1 MLGLEPEMVQAMME
15 ELVKIA
21 EATASVSAPS
31 IKAPPSPAGEGT
43 TLQPKPASP
52 VSPKAITSK
61 ALGATN
67 LQKTNYTSVGTKVPG
82 PDLSQSWSKNIP
94 APVVRS

>member
-1 MLGLEPEMVQAMME
+1 MSGLDPQMIKAALE

-21 EATASVSAPS
+21 SVSTPS
-31 IKAPPSPAGEGT
+31 IVAPKSPAGDGMQ
-43 TLQPKPASP
+43 LQPKPAAP
-52 VSPKAITSK
+52 VSPKALTSK

-67 LQKTNYTSVGTKVPG
+67 LTKTNYTSVGTKVPS
-82 PDLSQSWSKNIP
+82 PDMSQSWSKNIP

>member
-1 MLGLEPEMVQAMME
+1 MSGLEPEMVRSMMD
-15 ELVKIA
+15 ELIKIA

-31 IKAPPSPAGEGT
+31 IKAAPSPAGDGS

-52 VSPKAITSK
+52 VTPKAITSK

-67 LQKTNYTSVGTKVPG
+67 LTKTNYTSVGTKVPA
-82 PDLSQSWSKNIP
+82 PDMSQAWSKNIP

>member
-1 MLGLEPEMVQAMME
+1 MVRAMME
-15 ELVKIA
+15 ELIKIA
-21 EATASVSAPS
+21 EASSTVSVPS
-31 IKAPPSPAGEGT
+31 IKAPPSPGGEGT

-67 LQKTNYTSVGTKVPG
+67 LTKTNYTSVGTKVPA
-82 PDLSQSWSKNIP
+82 PDLSQAWSKSIP

>member
-1 MLGLEPEMVQAMME
+1 MRLDPIMVQAMME
-15 ELVKIA
+15 ELSKIA
-21 EATASVSAPS
+21 AISAPS
-31 IKAPPSPAGEGT
+31 IKAPPTPGGDGS

-52 VSPKAITSK
+52 VTPRAITSK

-67 LQKTNYTSVGTKVPG
+67 LQKTNYTAVGTKVPAQ
-82 PDLSQSWSKNIP
+82 DLSQAWSKSIP

>member
-1 MLGLEPEMVQAMME
+1 MVRAMME
-15 ELVKIA
+15 ELQKI
-21 EATASVSAPS
+21 ASVSVPS
-31 IKAPPSPAGEGT
+31 IKAPASPAGDGT

-52 VSPKAITSK
+52 VAPKAITSK

-67 LQKTNYTSVGTKVPG
+67 LTKTNYTSVGTKVPS
-82 PDLSQSWSKNIP
+82 PDLSQAWSKNIP